1 MNEQK
6 KPLWTEEDVRRF
18 SGRLTQ
24 LLSELIAK
32 EFPEGLSEA
41 QFKRLRK
48 KLLASLEEETV
59 VESRRVMRHFVE
71 EESKRQRRAKRKLL
85 RKEMFEESVERL
97 TLNQRIQHMV
107 MFTCT
112 ILLIITGLPIKF
124 HEAHLADAIIQLLGG
139 PNVTRILHRI
149 GAVGLTV
156 VGLYHLFYCMFF
168 EEGRRN
174 FGLLMPKLQDAKDI
188 VQQIGYFLGRNK
200 ERPLFGRF
208 SYIEKFDYWA
218 VYWGMVVMIFSG
230 YILWFM
236 QQTINHL
243 GKVSYDIAREAH
255 SDEGLLATLAII
267 IWHFYNVHFNPK
279 KFPGSLTWWH
289 GRIPLEEFQEEHP
302 LEYEE
307 WIQAQREEE
316 EVRTESKPSHA
327 NAPAS
332 ELHPGP
338 KGGEIS

>member
-1 MNEQK
+1 MTEQEK
-6 KPLWTEEDVRRF
+6 SLWTRGDSAHVAE
-18 SGRLTQ
+18 RLSA
-24 LLSELIAK
+24 LLSETLKK
-32 EFPEGLSEA
+32 EFPEGLTES

-48 KLLASLEEETV
+48 ELVSALEGETLLEARRVIRHFAEEEGKR
-59 VESRRVMRHFVE
+59 EKRLEKKRRKALER
-71 EESKRQRRAKRKLL
+71 
-85 RKEMFEESVERL
+85 EESVERL
-97 TLNQRIQHMV
+97 SINQRIQHM
-107 MFTCT
+107 MLFSCT

-124 HEAHLADAIIQLLGG
+124 HDAPVAEFVIRLLGG
-139 PNVTRILHRI
+139 PNVTRMIHRI
-149 GAVGLTV
+149 GAVGLTI
-156 VGLYHLFYCMFF
+156 VGVYHLWYCMAF

-174 FGLLMPKLQDAKDI
+174 FGLLIPTKQDVKDI
-188 VQQIGYFLGRNK
+188 WQQMGYYLGFKK

-218 VYWGMVVMIFSG
+218 VYWGMVVMIASG

-236 QQTINHL
+236 ERAINEF

-289 GRIPLEEFQEEHP
+289 GRIPMEEFREEHP

-307 WIQAQREEE
+307 WLQAQKLDDDNPPE
-316 EVRTESKPSHA
+316 T
-327 NAPAS
+327 APANEASDSVSMNPGS
-332 ELHPGP
+332 E
-338 KGGEIS
+338 GGSLS